1 MSFPKGRQIYSKVI
15 RNGTEVEYL
24 TNGKYY
30 NFKYQYVNYLYK
42 PVNLYLVSCNLNI
55 WFILVYFSYLRV
67 CF

>member
-42 PVNLYLVSCNLNI
+42 PVNLYPVSCNLNI

>member
-55 WFILVYFSYLRV
+55 
-67 CF
+67 